1 MKSRFFYLTI
11 FVLFTT
17 AGLGGCQ
24 LIDQRSF
31 DSQAGKP
38 PVPYEPPAPAV
49 QKPPAPFLSIPDGTA
64 EAEYGPV
71 VEHAAHIALQH
82 KNNVLFIVQ
91 ALAPPQPT
99 LAAQQALLTRLT
111 QGTLGTVAQHIA
123 KAGAQPLQIEL
134 HTLTDP
140 TIQTP
145 VIRVEL
151 R

>member
-17 AGLGGCQ
+17 VGLGGCQ
-24 LIDQRSF
+24 LIDQRTF

-38 PVPYEPPAPAV
+38 PVPYEAPTAATEA
-49 QKPPAPFLSIPDGTA
+49 PPAPFLSIPDGTP

-71 VEHAAHIALQH
+71 VEHATHVALQH
-82 KNNVLFIVQ
+82 KKNVLFIVQ
-91 ALAPPQPT
+91 ALAPPQPS
-99 LAAQQALLTRLT
+99 LAAQQELLHRLAH
-111 QGTLGTVAQHIA
+111 GTLNAVAQHIA
-123 KAGAQPLQIEL
+123 QAGAQPLQIEL

-140 TIQTP
+140 TQHTST
-145 VIRVEL
+145 IRVDL